1 MEQSITR
8 VSAKRS
14 VAWTCV
20 LLSAGLCGISCR
32 KAAPPPPQP
41 PPPTPIVVPRKEP
54 PKKDVN
60 LPAAP
65 PIATTKAPEGK
76 PPISSN
82 PPVLKP
88 PVTKP
93 QRRPRVARKAAEVKP
108 AAPKPVAVEEAK
120 APAAA
125 PEAKPETPAAQ
136 TQPAVTQP
144 EPTTAA
150 TPPAPA
156 APKLGQMLKPEES
169 REYNKR
175 LDTTVDRVKA
185 AVAAIQTKPL
195 SDDQKEIVGRIRSFL
210 AQAEQAREPDVI
222 SAVNLA
228 ERADLLSR
236 DLLERLR

>member
-8 VSAKRS
+8 VSAMRS
-14 VAWTCV
+14 AVWTYV
-20 LLSAGLCGISCR
+20 LLSAGLCGVACR

-65 PIATTKAPEGK
+65 PIATKAPEGK
-76 PPISSN
+76 PPVSSN

-88 PVTKP
+88 PAAKP

-108 AAPKPVAVEEAK
+108 PAAKPVPVEEAK
-120 APAAA
+120 TAAATPEPKPEAPAS
-125 PEAKPETPAAQ
+125 Q
-136 TQPAVTQP
+136 TQPAAAQP

-150 TPPAPA
+150 TPPSAA

-195 SDDQKEIVGRIRSFL
+195 TDDQKEIVGRIRSFL